1 MQQRKGE
8 KSLKVIVINGQGG
21 IGKNTFVGYCIKA
34 HEDTR
39 SISLINEI
47 KYVAKILGW
56 KGDKTKRDR
65 KFLNNLKQLTTKYN
79 NFPFESVALN
89 ISNILEQ
96 YKEDEKSTKD
106 LIIFIHAREPEDIN
120 YLVNKYDAK
129 TLLIR
134 KSGLA
139 KKYGN
144 PADDKV
150 FDTDYDYI
158 VYNDANLEELEAE
171 AEKFMRKILG
181 QDK

>member
-8 KSLKVIVINGQGG
+8 KNLKVIVINGQGG

-39 SISLINEI
+39 SISLVNEI

-56 KGDKTKRDR
+56 KGDKTKKDR
-65 KFLNNLKQLTTKYN
+65 KFLNDLKRLTTKYN

-96 YKEDEKSTKD
+96 YKEAGKPTKD
-106 LIIFIHAREPEDIN
+106 LVIFIHAREPEDIH

-150 FDTDYDYI
+150 FDIDYDYI
-158 VYNDANLEELEAE
+158 AYNDANLEELEIE
-171 AEKFMRKILG
+171 AEKFMEKILG

>member
-21 IGKNTFVGYCIKA
+21 IGKNTFVRYCIKA

>member
-1 MQQRKGE
+1 MQQKKGE
-8 KSLKVIVINGQGG
+8 KNLKVIVINGQGG

-39 SISLINEI
+39 SISLVNEI

-56 KGDKTKRDR
+56 KGDKTKKDR
-65 KFLNNLKQLTTKYN
+65 KFLNDLKRLTAKYN

-96 YKEDEKSTKD
+96 YKEAGKSTED
-106 LIIFIHAREPEDIN
+106 LVIFIHAREPEDIH

-150 FDTDYDYI
+150 FDIDYDYI
-158 VYNDANLEELEAE
+158 AYNDANLEELEIE
-171 AEKFMRKILG
+171 AEKFMGKILG

>member
-1 MQQRKGE
+1 MLQKKGE
-8 KSLKVIVINGQGG
+8 KNLKVVIINGQGG
-21 IGKNTFVGYCIKA
+21 IGKNTFVGYCIKV
-34 HEDTR
+34 HDNVQ
-39 SISLINEI
+39 SISLVNEI
-47 KYVAKILGW
+47 KYVAKLLGW
-56 KGDKTKRDR
+56 KGSKTKKDR
-65 KFLNNLKQLTTKYN
+65 KFLNDLKQLTTKYN

-89 ISNILEQ
+89 ISNILEKC
-96 YKEDEKSTKD
+96 KECDKSTKD
-106 LIIFIHAREPEDIN
+106 LIIFIHAREPEDIR

-150 FDTDYDYI
+150 FDIDYDYI
-158 VYNDANLEELEAE
+158 IYNDSTEEVLKEEAK
-171 AEKFMRKILG
+171 KFIEKILG

>member
-21 IGKNTFVGYCIKA
+21 IGKNTFVEYCIKA

-47 KYVAKILGW
+47 KHVAKILGW